1 MVPTGGQAL
10 RECERITEKAMVT
23 DTSVR
28 YANMLI
34 CEHG

>member
-1 MVPTGGQAL
+1 MVPTVDNL
-10 RECERITEKAMVT
+10 RECRLIAEKAMVT